1 MMVVITTEMIAMDT
15 SAHCLNSLF
24 AQLGLPTSDEA
35 IAAFA
40 AQHRVASDV
49 LLHRAECWSPAQ
61 AQFIR
66 DAMREDSDWAAAV
79 DQLNAL
85 MHRA

>member
-1 MMVVITTEMIAMDT
+1 MLVIYTEMIAMDT

-24 AQLGLPTSDEA
+24 AQLGLPNSDEA

-40 AQHRVASDV
+40 AQHHVAEDV
-49 LLHRAECWSPAQ
+49 LLHRAKCWSPAQ

-66 DAMREDSDWAAAV
+66 DAMREDSDWSTAV

>member
-24 AQLGLPTSDEA
+24 AQLGLPSSDEA

-49 LLHRAECWSPAQ
+49 LLHRA
-61 AQFIR
+61 
-66 DAMREDSDWAAAV
+66 
-79 DQLNAL
+79 
-85 MHRA
+85 